1 MFDFRCLFAVV
12 IYCYS
17 NNLSVV
23 ESIRESRQYSSTNDS
38 AIIKEVQDRVLN
50 SNTSSSSNKECGK
63 IYSQPQFI
71 IESPNYPS
79 NYPPNLECSY
89 ILKGSDC
96 ETTFQFQFLDFFL
109 EKSLGCANDRLE
121 VQNLDAI
128 CGSMQG
134 AKNYI
139 ANNGILELK
148 FITNAD
154 NSGRG
159 FRILV
164 SRNICV
170 PTVAPPT
177 INRPK
182 TEGDNE
188 PRNANIPVPPVV
200 TYAPHRPCDHP
211 LTPPQIDPGYNY
223 DPPGGFTPSTIYPY
237 LPPIAPIYPTAPVYP
252 NLPPTVPTSNT
263 NYLCC
268 ASSYNEK
275 RFYLASP
282 GFPYSNNHPT
292 DCVYNIFRASAKICR
307 LRINFHFF
315 WIGDNEYSNQQCN
328 NGFLEVDGK
337 HICGCHTGMKLIS
350 PFDGRFSDR
359 KMIRFRNVGL
369 PRSIF
374 SGFAIEV
381 TQDEC
386 PKRYSPNANTTT
398 QSSFMFYNDQNN
410 RVAWPNITRKEDTI
424 KRAVLVSENTEIIDT
439 KNLKVATNRDDLAA
453 NGSDRLIKSVYFFDY
468 DDYYD
473 NTPKF
478 NKPRDVEENAYVD
491 TQDIATSFTGW
502 GVDDGHK
509 CRMWGVLQWTLLTKD
524 ILWQRMQKCNTVT
537 TVRPG
542 TTPNIA
548 TQEPCKDFN
557 FSKGFFQTPGYPF
570 SYPVNM
576 NLCYRFVKQQ
586 GFCKLKLYFV
596 DFHLED
602 SVECTKDY
610 LSYENYRYC
619 GGKLLN
625 SISYFDIS
633 NKRHEQIRFI
643 TDSMYSGR
651 GFKGIY
657 EQIPCVVQTRP
668 PSKWPPTYLPP
679 PPPTPIYPI
688 TTPTAPVNH
697 CHRDIQDSDFNI
709 GVYDYGTKHCTFVV
723 HKSTPDV
730 CQLQLVFIT
739 FELICGQEYFLINN
753 MQYCGRLSGQTLLL
767 DYRSEE
773 IVLTYY
779 GGNAQQKQLKLHIA
793 GKQIRANCG
802 NDNNPDDIDI
812 DLPPAQRILDKGKS
826 GVVAFDK
833 DNLFLVPKNKTESD
847 IHLILKKQYK
857 EICGVLMNIQKVKFK
872 DALCNLLVNNRK
884 NIDCTPL
891 TNNTIYVPYN
901 KLEKLELNFKNVEE
915 VMNVEF
921 MEISCNSQ
929 QVLA

>member
-1 MFDFRCLFAVV
+1 M
-12 IYCYS
+12 
-17 NNLSVV
+17 LSL
-23 ESIRESRQYSSTNDS
+23 RESRQYASTNDS
-38 AIIKEVQDRVLN
+38 AIVKEVQDRVLN
-50 SNTSSSSNKECGK
+50 TTKSSTKSDQCDK

-79 NYPPNLECSY
+79 NYPPNLQCSY
-89 ILKGSDC
+89 ILKGSNC

-121 VQNLDAI
+121 VQNLDAL

-134 AKNYI
+134 AKNYVTK
-139 ANNGILELK
+139 NGILELRL
-148 FITNAD
+148 ITDSD

-170 PTVAPPT
+170 PTVVPPPVD
-177 INRPK
+177 RPK
-182 TEGDNE
+182 EQGDNDN
-188 PRNANIPVPPVV
+188 RNANIPIPPVA
-200 TYAPHRPCDHP
+200 TPEPRRPCNH
-211 LTPPQIDPGYNY
+211 PPQSDPGYNY
-223 DPPGGFTPSTIYPY
+223 NPPDGGFTPSTLYPY
-237 LPPIAPIYPTAPVYP
+237 LPPIYPTAPIYPI
-252 NLPPTVPTSNT
+252 LPPTVPTSGT

-268 ASSYNEK
+268 ESSYSEK

-292 DCVYNIFRASAKICR
+292 DCVYNIFRSNAKICR

-315 WIGDNEYSNQQCN
+315 WVGNSNQQEQQQEACN

-386 PKRYSPNANTTT
+386 PKRYSPNANATTT
-398 QSSFMFYNDQNN
+398 ERTFTFYNDQNN
-410 RVAWPNITRKEDTI
+410 RVAWPNITRSEDTI

-439 KNLKVATNRDDLAA
+439 QNGRVSTGAGDTTA

-473 NTPKF
+473 QTPKF
-478 NKPRDVEENAYVD
+478 NKPRDVEETAYVD
-491 TQDIATSFTGW
+491 TQDIATSFSGF
-502 GVDDGHK
+502 GADDSHK

-524 ILWQRMQKCNTVT
+524 LLWQRMPKCNTVT
-537 TVRPG
+537 SDGTA
-542 TTPNIA
+542 TTPNVA
-548 TQEPCKDFN
+548 VHEPCREFN
-557 FSKGFFQTPGYPF
+557 FAKGFFQTPGYPF
-570 SYPVNM
+570 SYPANM

-596 DFHLED
+596 DFHVED
-602 SVECTKDY
+602 SVDCRKDY
-610 LSYENYRYC
+610 LQHENYRYC
-619 GGKLLN
+619 GGKLFN
-625 SISYFDIS
+625 TISHFDIS

-643 TDSMYSGR
+643 TDSSFSGR

-657 EQIPCVVQTRP
+657 EQIPCVMQTPP
-668 PSKWPPTYLPP
+668 PSKWPATYLPP
-679 PPPTPIYPI
+679 TQHPFYPTTTPIAPPP
-688 TTPTAPVNH
+688 VNN
-697 CHRDIQDSDFNI
+697 CHRDIQDSTFNI
-709 GVYDYGTKHCTFVV
+709 GVYDYGTRHCTFVV

-739 FELICGQEYFLINN
+739 FDLICGQEYFLLNN
-753 MQYCGRLSGQTLLL
+753 MQYCGRLSGQTILL
-767 DYRSEE
+767 DYRTND

-779 GGNAQQKQLKLHIA
+779 GANARFRNLKLHIA
-793 GKQIRANCG
+793 GTQINTNCG
-802 NDNNPDDIDI
+802 NENNPDDTDF
-812 DLPPAQRILDKGKS
+812 DLPPAQRIMNHQKMN
-826 GVVAFDK
+826 VVALDRGR
-833 DNLFLVPKNKTESD
+833 LTAVTKNKTESD

-857 EICGVLMNIQKVKFK
+857 EICGVLMNIQKVKFR
-872 DALCNLLVNNRK
+872 DALCNLLVNNRR
-884 NIDCTPL
+884 NIECTPL

-901 KLEKLELNFKNVEE
+901 KLQKLELNFKKLEE
-915 VMNVEF
+915 VMNIEF
-921 MEISCNSQ
+921 KEISCNSK
-929 QVLA
+929 QVLI